1 MSVIKNPFVFVQ
13 VGERHDDEEDEGDS
27 DDGLGFQLK
36 SKPKTIDEI
45 LANSDDEEME
55 VEQVRTSLV
64 HVKRQIFLNMF
75 LSFNIWN
82 NPLCEW
88 MNESLFLLSMNILL

>member
-64 HVKRQIFLNMF
+64 HVKRQIFKNMF
-75 LSFNIWN
+75 LSFNN
-82 NPLCEW
+82 LKQP
-88 MNESLFLLSMNILL
+88 SL